1 MQSIKKEMASKKI
14 FISHSSMNEEFATW
28 LTELLD
34 CLGVNRNTIFYSSDF
49 TRGVNTKISESVFQA
64 LRNTVVDIIILSNE
78 YKESEYCLNEAGI
91 ICFKNGKSD
100 RIVIALPDVTG
111 NIGAGFVNED
121 YIQHRLSD
129 SNFLDSLINKLH
141 AILGKHGLIQ
151 SDRPFIASS
160 LHKFSKELEEYKKRI
175 PVFENLSIPYVDEW
189 HFDSELEEIKLAR
202 KHIQEIYQQNKGL
215 LPAQNHVFY
224 KDYDREI
231 RILAAENDGEI
242 QVRTATVCIV
252 VNLSDT
258 DYTETFSSKF
268 LKENGGYNSYNRKAF
283 KVNGIDVNALDEK
296 EDYMPSLDS
305 PYIVTQSPKII
316 VPAHSSTRI
325 EFVTI
330 YNIKVESFFQSKVLY
345 KPCGNYSFQA
355 NFDVSF
361 FEKFGKDY
369 IFRSQIIPHIRG
381 SRRDRT
387 FEDASKK
394 SIHYS
399 VNAGFPANG
408 GYVLSISKQ

>member
-1 MQSIKKEMASKKI
+1 MQSIKKGMASKKI
-14 FISHSSMNEEFATW
+14 FISHSSMNKKFATW

-34 CLGVNRNTIFYSSDF
+34 CLGVSRNAIFYSSDF

-78 YKESEYCLNEAGI
+78 YKESEYCLNEAGV

-111 NIGAGFVNED
+111 SIGAGFVNED

-129 SNFLDSLINKLH
+129 SIFLDSLINKLYE
-141 AILGKHGLIQ
+141 ILRKHSLIQ
-151 SDRPFIASS
+151 SDTPFTPSL
-160 LHKFSKELEEYKKRI
+160 LHKFSKELEEYKKSI
-175 PVFENLSIPYVDEW
+175 PIFENLLIPYVDEW
-189 HFDSELEEIKLAR
+189 HFDNELEEIKLAR
-202 KHIQEIYQQNKGL
+202 KHIQELYQQNKGL

-224 KDYDREI
+224 KDYDREV
-231 RILAAENDGEI
+231 RILAAKNDGEI
-242 QVRTATVCIV
+242 QVRTSTVCIV
-252 VNLSDT
+252 VNLSNT
-258 DYTETFSSKF
+258 NYTEMFSSKF

-283 KVNGIDVNALDEK
+283 KVNGIDVGTLNEK

-305 PYIVTQSPKII
+305 PYIVTRAPKII
-316 VPAHSSTRI
+316 VPAHSSARI
-325 EFVTI
+325 EFITV
-330 YNIKVESFFQSKVLY
+330 YDIKIESFFQLKVLY

-361 FEKFGKDY
+361 LKKFGDDY
-369 IFRSQIIPHIRG
+369 IFRSQIIPYIRG
-381 SRRDRT
+381 SRRDRL